1 MQQIFLDWLQRHTT
15 TAGKTLQ
22 PDLSCSS
29 CHVWPPYIMT
39 WKHESLLVIFVRRNV
54 IPRISAAFS
63 LSVLALQLNGLELQ
77 EKVINAQSPAAE
89 TELGALP
96 SHLITSWSPMINGGG
111 RAREQQNNDFVEKTG
126 RCWYHPDPIYAD
138 LMVPAMSR
146 AFNYRY
152 NH

>member
-1 MQQIFLDWLQRHTT
+1 MAKLFRPATAEAHITLDR
-15 TAGKTLQ
+15 
-22 PDLSCSS
+22 
-29 CHVWPPYIMT
+29 YIS
-39 WKHESLLVIFVRRNV
+39 WHESLLVIFVRRNV

-63 LSVLALQLNGLELQ
+63 LSVLALQLNGLELH

-126 RCWYHPDPIYAD
+126 RC
-138 LMVPAMSR
+138 
-146 AFNYRY
+146 
-152 NH
+152 

>member
-1 MQQIFLDWLQRHTT
+1 MQQIFPDWLQRQKQRRAKLFSPTS
-15 TAGKTLQ
+15 AAA
-22 PDLSCSS
+22 
-29 CHVWPPYIMT
+29 HVTFDRHISW
-39 WKHESLLVIFVRRNV
+39 HESVLVIFVRRNV
-54 IPRISAAFS
+54 NPRISAAFS
-63 LSVLALQLNGLELQ
+63 LSVLALQLNGLELHE

-126 RCWYHPDPIYAD
+126 RCWYHPDPIYAE

>member
-1 MQQIFLDWLQRHTT
+1 MN
-15 TAGKTLQ
+15 
-22 PDLSCSS
+22 
-29 CHVWPPYIMT
+29 
-39 WKHESLLVIFVRRNV
+39 ESLLINVIFVRRNV

-63 LSVLALQLNGLELQ
+63 LSVLALQLNGLELHE

-126 RCWYHPDPIYAD
+126 RC
-138 LMVPAMSR
+138 
-146 AFNYRY
+146 
-152 NH
+152 

>member
-1 MQQIFLDWLQRHTT
+1 MSHLTWHD
-15 TAGKTLQ
+15 
-22 PDLSCSS
+22 
-29 CHVWPPYIMT
+29 MT
-39 WKHESLLVIFVRRNV
+39 WHESLIVVFSWCNV

-63 LSVLALQLNGLELQ
+63 STVLALKLNGLELFE

-126 RCWYHPDPIYAD
+126 RCWYHPDPIYAE

-152 NH
+152 NHQNMLQHTPSKLCLHILFFLYISDGHLSN